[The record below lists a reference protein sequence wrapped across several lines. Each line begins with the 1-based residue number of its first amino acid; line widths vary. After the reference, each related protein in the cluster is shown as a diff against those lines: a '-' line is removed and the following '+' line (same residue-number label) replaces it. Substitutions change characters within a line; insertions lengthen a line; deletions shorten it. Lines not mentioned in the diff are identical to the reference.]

1 MKKACG
7 FFIIL
12 LSLPVLWWISTNIR
26 TEINS
31 AKAHEEQIADAIHLP
46 EVQSQL
52 PITLIDQNGQ
62 TFSEEYVEWRQPLTL
77 QEIPQIAQEIF
88 IASEDAHFYDHIG
101 FDLSAIVRAVVANSN
116 SNSASQG
123 GSTITQQLVRMRY
136 LSDEKTYER
145 KLTELFYSY
154 ELEKEFDK
162 DAILTMYL
170 NESYFSNQVYGIG
183 GAATYY
189 FQKPLQEL
197 SVAEIAFIAAIPN
210 NPSLYNPLKNFDKTK
225 ARQERLLDTLAA
237 SGAITTEDA
246 NTYKAET
253 ITLNV
258 KNKVQNYPMYSTYVL
273 QELRWLVAEK
283 EGYADRLAN
292 TQSEEEKKKI
302 KAQLDNRLNTLFQ
315 NGLTIYTAL
324 DPNKQAHDEKK
335 MTAILGPGKLQAAG
349 AVIDNK
355 SREVVSIYAGKD
367 YEKYDFHRAY
377 QGTRQPGS
385 AFKPLAVYAP
395 FFETT
400 AHTPDSKVSG
410 GSYCVG
416 SFCPQNYGGFT
427 YGDVSIRTAFR
438 YSYNTSALR
447 LLNTVGIETAFS
459 YLDRFNFRSIV
470 AEDHNYAAASLGGL
484 TYGVT
489 ALELADAYTS
499 FIDGSYVLAHSIR
512 KVTAADGTELFS
524 WDTERDQ
531 IWSPK
536 TVKYMRSLL
545 ADVVANGTGQ
555 GVYSRGNYIG
565 AKTGTTNNYRDYW
578 LAGLND
584 EYTAAVWL
592 GYDKPQSMESLEAYK
607 IHHKLFNVLM
617 E

>member
-1 MKKACG
+1 MKKAFG
-7 FFIIL
+7 FFIII
-12 LSLPVLWWISTNIR
+12 LSLPALWWISTNIK
-26 TEINS
+26 TEINI
-31 AKAHEEQIADAIHLP
+31 AQAHEEQMTNAIHLP
-46 EVQSQL
+46 EIEAQL
-52 PITLIDQNGQ
+52 PVTLIDRNGQ
-62 TFSEEYVEWRQPLTL
+62 TFSEEYVEWRQPLSL

-88 IASEDAHFYDHIG
+88 ITSEDADFYTHIG
-101 FDLSAIVRAVVANSN
+101 FDLSAIIRAVVANSN
-116 SNSASQG
+116 SNTTSQG

-136 LSDEKTYER
+136 LSEEKTYER
-145 KLTELFYSY
+145 KLTELFYAY

-162 DAILTMYL
+162 EAILTMYL

-197 SVAEIAFIAAIPN
+197 SIAEIAFIAAIPN
-210 NPSLYNPLKNFDKTK
+210 NPSLYNPLKNYDQTK

-237 SGAITTEDA
+237 NGAITEGEA
-246 NTYKAET
+246 KNYKADA

-258 KNKVQNYPMYSTYVL
+258 KDKIQSYPMYSTYVL
-273 QELRWLVAEK
+273 QELKWLIAEK
-283 EGYADRLAN
+283 EGYADRLSSTDN
-292 TQSEEEKKKI
+292 EEEKKKI
-302 KAQLDNRLNTLFQ
+302 KAQLDIRLNTLFQ
-315 NGLTIYTAL
+315 NGLIIHTAL
-324 DPNKQAHDEKK
+324 DPTKQQHDEEK
-335 MTAILGPGKLQAAG
+335 MSAILGTSPWQAAG
-349 AVIDNK
+349 AAIENQ
-355 SREVVSIYAGKD
+355 SREIVSLYAGKN
-367 YEKYDFHRAY
+367 YEKFDFHRAF

-400 AHTPDSKVSG
+400 SHTPDSIVNG
-410 GSYCVG
+410 GRYCVG
-416 SFCPQNYGGFT
+416 SFCPQNYGGYT

-438 YSYNTSALR
+438 HSYNTSALR
-447 LLNTVGIETAFS
+447 LFQTVGVETAFH
-459 YLDRFNFRSIV
+459 YLNRFHFRSIV
-470 AEDHNYAAASLGGL
+470 EKDYNYAASLGGL

-512 KVTAADGTELFS
+512 KVTALDGTELYS
-524 WDTERDQ
+524 WDTQRDQ

-536 TVKYMRSLL
+536 TVKYMRELL

-555 GVYSRGNYIG
+555 GVYSNSSYVG
-565 AKTGTTNNYRDYW
+565 AKTGTTNDYRDYW
-578 LAGLND
+578 LAGLNN

-592 GYDKPQSMESLEAYK
+592 GYDKPQSMQQLEEYK
-607 IHHKLFNVLM
+607 IHHQLFNVLL

>member
-1 MKKACG
+1 MKKAFG
-7 FFIIL
+7 FFIIV
-12 LSLPVLWWISTNIR
+12 LSLPALWWISTNIK
-26 TEINS
+26 TEINI
-31 AKAHEEQIADAIHLP
+31 AQAHEEQMTNAIHLP
-46 EVQSQL
+46 EVEAQL
-52 PITLIDQNGQ
+52 PVTLIDRNGQ
-62 TFSEEYVEWRQPLTL
+62 TFSEEYVEWRQPLSL

-88 IASEDAHFYDHIG
+88 ITSEDADFYTHIG
-101 FDLSAIVRAVVANSN
+101 FDLSAIIRAVVANSN
-116 SNSASQG
+116 SNTTSQG

-136 LSDEKTYER
+136 LSEEKTYER
-145 KLTELFYSY
+145 KLTELFYAY

-162 DAILTMYL
+162 EAILTMYL

-197 SVAEIAFIAAIPN
+197 SIAEIAFIAAIPN
-210 NPSLYNPLKNFDKTK
+210 NPSLYNPLKNYDQTK

-237 SGAITTEDA
+237 NGAITEGEA
-246 NTYKAET
+246 KNYKADA

-258 KNKVQNYPMYSTYVL
+258 KDKIQSYPMYSTYVL
-273 QELRWLVAEK
+273 QELKWLIAEK
-283 EGYADRLAN
+283 EGYADRLSSTDN
-292 TQSEEEKKKI
+292 EEEKKKI
-302 KAQLDNRLNTLFQ
+302 KAQLDIRLNTLFQ
-315 NGLTIYTAL
+315 NGLIIHTAL
-324 DPNKQAHDEKK
+324 DPTKQQHDEEK
-335 MTAILGPGKLQAAG
+335 MSAILGTSPWQAAG
-349 AVIDNK
+349 AAIENQ
-355 SREVVSIYAGKD
+355 SREIVSLYAGKN
-367 YEKYDFHRAY
+367 YEKFDFHRAF

-400 AHTPDSKVSG
+400 SHTPDSIVNG
-410 GSYCVG
+410 GRYCVG
-416 SFCPQNYGGFT
+416 SFCPQNYGGYT

-438 YSYNTSALR
+438 HSYNTSALR
-447 LLNTVGIETAFS
+447 LFQTVGVETAFH
-459 YLDRFNFRSIV
+459 YLNRFHFRSIV
-470 AEDHNYAAASLGGL
+470 EKDYNYAASLGGL

-512 KVTAADGTELFS
+512 KVTALDGTELYS
-524 WDTERDQ
+524 WDTQRDQ

-536 TVKYMRSLL
+536 TVKYMRELL

-555 GVYSRGNYIG
+555 GVYSNSSYVG
-565 AKTGTTNNYRDYW
+565 AKTGTTNDYRDYW
-578 LAGLND
+578 LAGLDN

-592 GYDKPQSMESLEAYK
+592 GYDKPQSMQQLEEYK
-607 IHHKLFNVLM
+607 IHHQLFNVLL

>member
-1 MKKACG
+1 MKKAFG
-7 FFIIL
+7 FFIIV
-12 LSLPVLWWISTNIR
+12 LSLPALWWISTNIK
-26 TEINS
+26 TEINI
-31 AKAHEEQIADAIHLP
+31 AQAHEEQMTNAIHLP
-46 EVQSQL
+46 EVEAQL
-52 PITLIDQNGQ
+52 PVTLIDRNGQ
-62 TFSEEYVEWRQPLTL
+62 TFSEEYVEWRQPLSL

-88 IASEDAHFYDHIG
+88 ITSEDADFYTHIG
-101 FDLSAIVRAVVANSN
+101 FDLSAIIRAVVANSN
-116 SNSASQG
+116 SNTTSQG

-136 LSDEKTYER
+136 LSEEKTYER
-145 KLTELFYSY
+145 KLTELFYAY

-162 DAILTMYL
+162 EAILTMYL

-197 SVAEIAFIAAIPN
+197 SIAEIAFIAAIPN
-210 NPSLYNPLKNFDKTK
+210 NPSLYNPLKNYDQTK

-237 SGAITTEDA
+237 NGAITEGEA
-246 NTYKAET
+246 KNYKADA

-258 KNKVQNYPMYSTYVL
+258 KDKIQSYPMYSTYVL
-273 QELRWLVAEK
+273 QELKWLIAEK
-283 EGYADRLAN
+283 EGYADRLSSTDN
-292 TQSEEEKKKI
+292 EEEKKKI
-302 KAQLDNRLNTLFQ
+302 KAQLDIRLNTLFQ
-315 NGLTIYTAL
+315 NGLIIHTAL
-324 DPNKQAHDEKK
+324 DPTKQQHDEEK
-335 MTAILGPGKLQAAG
+335 MSAILGTSPWQAAG
-349 AVIDNK
+349 AAIENQ
-355 SREVVSIYAGKD
+355 SREIVSLYAGKN
-367 YEKYDFHRAY
+367 YEKFDFHRAF

-400 AHTPDSKVSG
+400 SHTPDSIVNG
-410 GSYCVG
+410 GRYCVG
-416 SFCPQNYGGFT
+416 SFCPQNYGGYT

-438 YSYNTSALR
+438 HSYNTSALR
-447 LLNTVGIETAFS
+447 LFQTVGVETAFH
-459 YLDRFNFRSIV
+459 YLNRFHFRSIV
-470 AEDHNYAAASLGGL
+470 EKDNNYAASLGGL

-512 KVTAADGTELFS
+512 KVTALDGTELYS
-524 WDTERDQ
+524 WDTQRDQ

-536 TVKYMRSLL
+536 TVKYMRELL

-555 GVYSRGNYIG
+555 GVYSNSSYVG
-565 AKTGTTNNYRDYW
+565 AKTGTTNDYRDYW
-578 LAGLND
+578 LAGLNN

-592 GYDKPQSMESLEAYK
+592 GYDKPQSMQQLEEYK
-607 IHHKLFNVLM
+607 IHHQLFNVLL

>member
-1 MKKACG
+1 MKKAFG
-7 FFIIL
+7 FFIII
-12 LSLPVLWWISTNIR
+12 LSFPALWWISTNIK
-26 TEINS
+26 TEINI
-31 AKAHEEQIADAIHLP
+31 AQAHEEQMTNAIHLP
-46 EVQSQL
+46 EVEAQL
-52 PITLIDQNGQ
+52 PVTLIDRNGQ
-62 TFSEEYVEWRQPLTL
+62 TFSEEYVEWRQPLSL

-88 IASEDAHFYDHIG
+88 ITSEDADFYTHIG
-101 FDLSAIVRAVVANSN
+101 FDLSAIIRAVVANSN
-116 SNSASQG
+116 SNTTSQG

-136 LSDEKTYER
+136 LSEEKTYER
-145 KLTELFYSY
+145 KLTELFYAY

-162 DAILTMYL
+162 EAILTMYL

-197 SVAEIAFIAAIPN
+197 SIAEIAFIAAIPN
-210 NPSLYNPLKNFDKTK
+210 NPSLYNPLKNYDQTK

-237 SGAITTEDA
+237 NGAITEGEA
-246 NTYKAET
+246 KNYKADA

-258 KNKVQNYPMYSTYVL
+258 KDKIQSYPMYSTYVL
-273 QELRWLVAEK
+273 QELKWLIAEK
-283 EGYADRLAN
+283 EGYADRLSSTDN
-292 TQSEEEKKKI
+292 EEEKKKI
-302 KAQLDNRLNTLFQ
+302 KAQLDIRLNTLFQ
-315 NGLTIYTAL
+315 NGLIIHTAL
-324 DPNKQAHDEKK
+324 DPTKQQHDEEK
-335 MTAILGPGKLQAAG
+335 MSAILGTSPWQAAG
-349 AVIDNK
+349 AAIENQ
-355 SREVVSIYAGKD
+355 SREIVSLYAGKN
-367 YEKYDFHRAY
+367 YEKFDFHRAF

-400 AHTPDSKVSG
+400 SHTPDSIVNG
-410 GSYCVG
+410 GRYCVG
-416 SFCPQNYGGFT
+416 SFCPQNYGGYT

-438 YSYNTSALR
+438 HSYNTSALR
-447 LLNTVGIETAFS
+447 LFQTVGVETAFH
-459 YLDRFNFRSIV
+459 YLNRFHFRSIV
-470 AEDHNYAAASLGGL
+470 EKDYNYAASLGGL

-512 KVTAADGTELFS
+512 KVTALDGTELYS
-524 WDTERDQ
+524 WDTQRDQ

-536 TVKYMRSLL
+536 TVKYMRELL

-555 GVYSRGNYIG
+555 GVYSNSSYVG
-565 AKTGTTNNYRDYW
+565 AKTGTTNDYRDYW
-578 LAGLND
+578 LAGLNN

-592 GYDKPQSMESLEAYK
+592 GYDKPQSMQQLEEYK
-607 IHHKLFNVLM
+607 IHHQLFNVLL

>member
-1 MKKACG
+1 MKKAFG
-7 FFIIL
+7 FFIIV
-12 LSLPVLWWISTNIR
+12 LSLPALWWISTNIK
-26 TEINS
+26 TEINI
-31 AKAHEEQIADAIHLP
+31 AQAHEEQMTNAIHLP
-46 EVQSQL
+46 EVEAQL
-52 PITLIDQNGQ
+52 PVTLIDRNGQ
-62 TFSEEYVEWRQPLTL
+62 TFSEEYVEWRQPLSL

-88 IASEDAHFYDHIG
+88 ITSEDADFYTHIG
-101 FDLSAIVRAVVANSN
+101 FDLSAIIRAVVANSN
-116 SNSASQG
+116 SNSTSQG

-136 LSDEKTYER
+136 LSEEKTYER
-145 KLTELFYSY
+145 KLTELFYAY

-162 DAILTMYL
+162 EAILTMYL

-197 SVAEIAFIAAIPN
+197 SIAEIAFIAAIPN
-210 NPSLYNPLKNFDKTK
+210 NPSLYNPLKNYDQTK

-237 SGAITTEDA
+237 NGAITEGEA
-246 NTYKAET
+246 KNYKADA

-258 KNKVQNYPMYSTYVL
+258 KDKIQSYPMYSTYVL
-273 QELRWLVAEK
+273 QELKWLIAEK
-283 EGYADRLAN
+283 EGYADRLSSTDN
-292 TQSEEEKKKI
+292 EEEKKKI
-302 KAQLDNRLNTLFQ
+302 KAQLDIRLNTLFQ
-315 NGLTIYTAL
+315 NGLIIHTAL
-324 DPNKQAHDEKK
+324 DPTKQQHDEEK
-335 MTAILGPGKLQAAG
+335 MSAILGTSPWQAAG
-349 AVIDNK
+349 TAIENQ
-355 SREVVSIYAGKD
+355 SREIVSLYAGKN
-367 YEKYDFHRAY
+367 YEKFDFHRAF

-400 AHTPDSKVSG
+400 SHTPDSIVNG
-410 GSYCVG
+410 GRYCVG
-416 SFCPQNYGGFT
+416 SFCPQNYGGYT

-438 YSYNTSALR
+438 HSYNTSALR
-447 LLNTVGIETAFS
+447 LFQTVGVETAFH
-459 YLDRFNFRSIV
+459 YLNRFHFRSIV
-470 AEDHNYAAASLGGL
+470 EKDYNYAASLGGL

-512 KVTAADGTELFS
+512 KVTALDGTELYS
-524 WDTERDQ
+524 WDTQRDQ

-536 TVKYMRSLL
+536 TVKYMRELL

-555 GVYSRGNYIG
+555 GVYSNSSYVG
-565 AKTGTTNNYRDYW
+565 AKTGTTNDYRDYW
-578 LAGLND
+578 LAGLNN

-592 GYDKPQSMESLEAYK
+592 GYDKPQSMQQLEEYK
-607 IHHKLFNVLM
+607 IHHQLFNVLL

>member
-1 MKKACG
+1 MKKAFG
-7 FFIIL
+7 FFIIV
-12 LSLPVLWWISTNIR
+12 LSLPALWWISTNIK
-26 TEINS
+26 TEINI
-31 AKAHEEQIADAIHLP
+31 AQAHEEQMTNAIHLP
-46 EVQSQL
+46 EVEAQL
-52 PITLIDQNGQ
+52 PVTLIDRNGQ
-62 TFSEEYVEWRQPLTL
+62 TFSEEYVEWRQPLSL

-88 IASEDAHFYDHIG
+88 ITSEDADFYEHIG
-101 FDLSAIVRAVVANSN
+101 FDLSAIIRAVVANSN
-116 SNSASQG
+116 SNTTSQG

-136 LSDEKTYER
+136 LSEEKTYER
-145 KLTELFYSY
+145 KLTELFYAY

-189 FQKPLQEL
+189 FQKSLQEL
-197 SVAEIAFIAAIPN
+197 SIAEIAFIAAIPN
-210 NPSLYNPLKNFDKTK
+210 NPSLYNPLKNFDQTK

-237 SGAITTEDA
+237 NGAITEEEA
-246 NTYKAET
+246 KKNKAAP

-258 KNKVQNYPMYSTYVL
+258 KDKIQSYPMYSTYVL
-273 QELRWLVAEK
+273 QELKWLVAEK
-283 EGYADRLAN
+283 EGYADRLSITVN
-292 TQSEEEKKKI
+292 EEEKKNI
-302 KAQLDNRLNTLFQ
+302 KVQLDNRLHTLFQ
-315 NGLTIYTAL
+315 NGLIIQTTL
-324 DPNKQAHDEKK
+324 DPTKQQHDEEK
-335 MTAILGPGKLQAAG
+335 MSAILEASPLQAAG
-349 AVIDNK
+349 AVIENQ
-355 SREVVSIYAGKD
+355 SREIVSLYAGKN
-367 YEKYDFHRAY
+367 YEKFDFHRAF

-400 AHTPDSKVSG
+400 SHTPDSIVNG
-410 GSYCVG
+410 GRYCVG
-416 SFCPQNYGGFT
+416 SFCPQNYGGYT

-438 YSYNTSALR
+438 HSYNTSALR
-447 LLNTVGIETAFS
+447 LFQTVGVETAFD
-459 YLDRFNFRSIV
+459 YLNRFHFRSIV
-470 AEDHNYAAASLGGL
+470 EKDHNYAASLGGL

-512 KVTAADGTELFS
+512 KVTALDGTELYS
-524 WDTERDQ
+524 WDTQRDQ

-536 TVKYMRSLL
+536 TVKYMRELL

-555 GVYSRGNYIG
+555 GVYSNSSYIG
-565 AKTGTTNNYRDYW
+565 AKTGTTNDYRDYW

-584 EYTAAVWL
+584 DYTAAVWL
-592 GYDKPQSMESLEAYK
+592 GYDKPQSMQQLEEYK
-607 IHHKLFNVLM
+607 IHHQLFNILL

>member
-1 MKKACG
+1 MKKAFG
-7 FFIIL
+7 FFIIV
-12 LSLPVLWWISTNIR
+12 LSLPALWRISTNIK
-26 TEINS
+26 TEINI
-31 AKAHEEQIADAIHLP
+31 AQAHEEQMTNAIHLP
-46 EVQSQL
+46 EVEAQL
-52 PITLIDQNGQ
+52 PVTLIDRNGQ
-62 TFSEEYVEWRQPLTL
+62 TFSEEYVEWRQPLSL

-88 IASEDAHFYDHIG
+88 ITSEDADFYTHIG
-101 FDLSAIVRAVVANSN
+101 FDLSAIIRAVVANSN
-116 SNSASQG
+116 SNTTSQG

-136 LSDEKTYER
+136 LSEEKTYER
-145 KLTELFYSY
+145 KLTELFYAY

-162 DAILTMYL
+162 EAILTMYL

-197 SVAEIAFIAAIPN
+197 SIAEIAFIAAIPN
-210 NPSLYNPLKNFDKTK
+210 NPSLYNPLKNYDQTK

-237 SGAITTEDA
+237 NGAITEGEA
-246 NTYKAET
+246 KNYKADA

-258 KNKVQNYPMYSTYVL
+258 KDKIQSYPMYSTYVL
-273 QELRWLVAEK
+273 QELKWLIAEK
-283 EGYADRLAN
+283 EGYADRLSSTDN
-292 TQSEEEKKKI
+292 EEEKKKI
-302 KAQLDNRLNTLFQ
+302 KAQLDIRLNTLFQ
-315 NGLTIYTAL
+315 NGLIIHTAL
-324 DPNKQAHDEKK
+324 DPTKQQHDEEK
-335 MTAILGPGKLQAAG
+335 MSAILGTSPWQAAG
-349 AVIDNK
+349 AAIENQ
-355 SREVVSIYAGKD
+355 SREIVSLYAGKN
-367 YEKYDFHRAY
+367 YEKFDFHRAF

-400 AHTPDSKVSG
+400 SHTPDSIVNG
-410 GSYCVG
+410 GRYCVG
-416 SFCPQNYGGFT
+416 SFCPQNYGGYT

-438 YSYNTSALR
+438 HSYNTSALR
-447 LLNTVGIETAFS
+447 LFQTVGVETAFH
-459 YLDRFNFRSIV
+459 YLNRFHFRSIV
-470 AEDHNYAAASLGGL
+470 EKDYNYAASLGGL

-512 KVTAADGTELFS
+512 KVTALDGTELYS
-524 WDTERDQ
+524 WDTQRDQ

-536 TVKYMRSLL
+536 TVKYMRELL

-555 GVYSRGNYIG
+555 GVYSNSSYVG
-565 AKTGTTNNYRDYW
+565 AKTGTTNDYRDYW
-578 LAGLND
+578 LAGLNN

-592 GYDKPQSMESLEAYK
+592 GYDKPQSMQQLEEYK
-607 IHHKLFNVLM
+607 IHHQLFNVLL

>member
-1 MKKACG
+1 MKKAFG
-7 FFIIL
+7 FFIIV
-12 LSLPVLWWISTNIR
+12 LSLPALWWISTNIK
-26 TEINS
+26 TEINI
-31 AKAHEEQIADAIHLP
+31 AQAHEEQMTNAIHLP
-46 EVQSQL
+46 EVEAQL
-52 PITLIDQNGQ
+52 PVTLIDRNGQ
-62 TFSEEYVEWRQPLTL
+62 TFSEEYVEWRQPLSL

-88 IASEDAHFYDHIG
+88 ITSEDADFYTHIG
-101 FDLSAIVRAVVANSN
+101 FDLSAIIRAVVANSN
-116 SNSASQG
+116 SNTTSQG

-136 LSDEKTYER
+136 LSEEKTYER
-145 KLTELFYSY
+145 KLTELFYAY

-162 DAILTMYL
+162 EAILTMYL

-197 SVAEIAFIAAIPN
+197 SIAEIAFIAAIPN
-210 NPSLYNPLKNFDKTK
+210 NPSLYNPLKNYDQTK

-237 SGAITTEDA
+237 NGAITEGEA
-246 NTYKAET
+246 KNCKADV

-258 KNKVQNYPMYSTYVL
+258 KDKIQSYPMYSTYVL
-273 QELRWLVAEK
+273 QELKWLIAEK
-283 EGYADRLAN
+283 EGYADRLSSTDN
-292 TQSEEEKKKI
+292 EEEKKKI
-302 KAQLDNRLNTLFQ
+302 KAQLDIRLNILFQ
-315 NGLTIYTAL
+315 NGLIIHTAL
-324 DPNKQAHDEKK
+324 DPTKQQHDEEK
-335 MTAILGPGKLQAAG
+335 MSAILGTSPWQAAG
-349 AVIDNK
+349 ATIENQ
-355 SREVVSIYAGKD
+355 SREIVSLYAGKN
-367 YEKYDFHRAY
+367 YEKFDFHRAF

-400 AHTPDSKVSG
+400 SHTPDSIVNG
-410 GSYCVG
+410 GRYCVG
-416 SFCPQNYGGFT
+416 SFCPQNYGGYT

-438 YSYNTSALR
+438 HSYNTSALR
-447 LLNTVGIETAFS
+447 LFQTVGVETAFH
-459 YLDRFNFRSIV
+459 YLNRFHFRSIV
-470 AEDHNYAAASLGGL
+470 EKDYNYAASLGGL

-512 KVTAADGTELFS
+512 KVTALDGTELYS
-524 WDTERDQ
+524 WDTQRDQ

-536 TVKYMRSLL
+536 TVKYMRELL

-555 GVYSRGNYIG
+555 GVYSNSSYVG
-565 AKTGTTNNYRDYW
+565 AKTGTTNDYRDYW
-578 LAGLND
+578 LAGLNN

-592 GYDKPQSMESLEAYK
+592 GYDKPQSMQQLEEYK
-607 IHHKLFNVLM
+607 IHHQLFNVLL

>member
-1 MKKACG
+1 MKKAFG
-7 FFIIL
+7 FFIIV
-12 LSLPVLWWISTNIR
+12 LSLPALWWISTNIK
-26 TEINS
+26 TEINI
-31 AKAHEEQIADAIHLP
+31 AQAHEEQMTNAIHLP
-46 EVQSQL
+46 EVEAQL
-52 PITLIDQNGQ
+52 PVTLIDRNGQ
-62 TFSEEYVEWRQPLTL
+62 TFSEEYVEWRQPLSL

-88 IASEDAHFYDHIG
+88 ITSEDADFYTHIG
-101 FDLSAIVRAVVANSN
+101 FDLSAIIRAVVANSN
-116 SNSASQG
+116 SNTTSQG

-136 LSDEKTYER
+136 LSEEKTYER
-145 KLTELFYSY
+145 KLTELFYAY

-162 DAILTMYL
+162 EAILTMYL

-197 SVAEIAFIAAIPN
+197 SIAEIAFIAAIPN
-210 NPSLYNPLKNFDKTK
+210 NPSLYNPLKNYDQTK

-237 SGAITTEDA
+237 NGAITEGEA
-246 NTYKAET
+246 KNYKADA

-258 KNKVQNYPMYSTYVL
+258 KDKIQSYPMYSTYVL
-273 QELRWLVAEK
+273 QELKWLIGEK
-283 EGYADRLAN
+283 EGYADRLSSTDN
-292 TQSEEEKKKI
+292 EEEKKKI
-302 KAQLDNRLNTLFQ
+302 KAQLDIRLNTLFQ
-315 NGLTIYTAL
+315 NGLIIHTAL
-324 DPNKQAHDEKK
+324 DPTKQQHDEEK
-335 MTAILGPGKLQAAG
+335 MSAILGTSPWQAAG
-349 AVIDNK
+349 AAIENQ
-355 SREVVSIYAGKD
+355 SREIVSLYAGKN
-367 YEKYDFHRAY
+367 YEKFDFHRAF

-400 AHTPDSKVSG
+400 SHTPDSIVNG
-410 GSYCVG
+410 GRYCVG
-416 SFCPQNYGGFT
+416 SFCPQNYGGYT

-438 YSYNTSALR
+438 HSYNTSALR
-447 LLNTVGIETAFS
+447 LFQTVGVETAFH
-459 YLDRFNFRSIV
+459 YLNRFHFRSIV
-470 AEDHNYAAASLGGL
+470 EKDYNYAASLGGL

-512 KVTAADGTELFS
+512 KVTALDGTELYS
-524 WDTERDQ
+524 WDTQRDQ

-536 TVKYMRSLL
+536 TVKYMRELL

-555 GVYSRGNYIG
+555 GVYSNSSYVG
-565 AKTGTTNNYRDYW
+565 AKTGTTNDYRDYW
-578 LAGLND
+578 LAGLNN

-592 GYDKPQSMESLEAYK
+592 GYDKPQSMQQLEEYK
-607 IHHKLFNVLM
+607 IHHQLFNVLL

>member
-1 MKKACG
+1 MKKAFG

-12 LSLPVLWWISTNIR
+12 LSLPVLWWITTNIR
-26 TEINS
+26 TEIS
-31 AKAHEEQIADAIHLP
+31 AAQAHEEQIASAINLP
-46 EVQSQL
+46 EVQPQL
-52 PITLIDQNGQ
+52 PVTLIDRNGN

-77 QEIPQIAQEIF
+77 QEIPKIAQEIF
-88 IASEDAHFYDHIG
+88 ISSEDAHFYEHIG
-101 FDLSAIVRAVVANSN
+101 FDLSAIVRAVVANSSKN
-116 SNSASQG
+116 STSQG
-123 GSTITQQLVRMRY
+123 ASTITQQLVRMRY

-145 KLTELFYSY
+145 KLTEIFYSY

-162 DAILTMYL
+162 DEILTMYL
-170 NESYFSNQVYGIG
+170 NEAYFSNQVYGIG

-189 FQKPLQEL
+189 FQKPLKEL
-197 SVAEIAFIAAIPN
+197 SIAEIAFIAAIPN
-210 NPSLYNPLKNFDKTK
+210 NPSLYNPLKNFEKTK

-237 SGAITTEDA
+237 SGAITKEEA
-246 NTYKAET
+246 ITYKAQT

-258 KNKVQNYPMYSTYVL
+258 KNKAQSYPMYSTYVL

-283 EGYADRLAN
+283 EGYSDRLAN

-324 DPNKQAHDEKK
+324 NPDKQAHDEEK
-335 MTAILGPGKLQAAG
+335 MTAILGSGKLQAAG
-349 AVIDNK
+349 AAIDNK
-355 SREVVSIYAGKD
+355 SREVVSLFAGKN
-367 YEKYDFHRAY
+367 YEKFGYHRAF

-400 AHTPDSKVSG
+400 AHTPDSIVNG

-416 SFCPQNYGGFT
+416 SFCPQNYGGFK
-427 YGDVSIRTAFR
+427 YGDVPIRVAFQ

-447 LLNTVGIETAFS
+447 LFNTVGIETAFS
-459 YLDRFNFRSIV
+459 YLDRFHFRSIV
-470 AEDHNYAAASLGGL
+470 AKDHTYAASLGGL

-512 KVTAADGTELFS
+512 KVTTADGTELYS
-524 WDTERDQ
+524 WDSARDQ

-536 TVKYMRSLL
+536 TVKYMRSML
-545 ADVVANGTGQ
+545 ADVVTKGTGQ
-555 GVYSRGNYIG
+555 GVYSRSNYVG
-565 AKTGTTNNYRDYW
+565 AKTGTTNDYRDYW

-592 GYDKPQSMESLEAYK
+592 GYDKPQSMERLESYK
-607 IHHKLFNVLM
+607 IHHKLFNVLL

>member
-12 LSLPVLWWISTNIR
+12 LSLPALWWISTNIR

-31 AKAHEEQIADAIHLP
+31 AKAHEEQIVDAIHLP

-52 PITLIDQNGQ
+52 PVILIDQNGE
-62 TFSEEYVEWRQPLTL
+62 TFSEEYVEWRQPLAL

-88 IASEDAHFYDHIG
+88 IASEDANFYEHIG
-101 FDLSAIVRAVVANSN
+101 FDLSAIIRAMVANSN
-116 SNSASQG
+116 TNSTSQG

-246 NTYKAET
+246 ITYKAET

-315 NGLTIYTAL
+315 NGLTIHTAL
-324 DPNKQAHDEKK
+324 DPNKQAHDEKE
-335 MTAILGPGKLQAAG
+335 MTAILGSGKLQAAG

-355 SREVVSIYAGKD
+355 SREVVSLYAGKN
-367 YEKYDFHRAY
+367 YEKFDFHRAY

-395 FFETT
+395 LFETT
-400 AHTPDSKVSG
+400 TYTPDSTVSG

-447 LLNTVGIETAFS
+447 LFNTVGIETAFS

-470 AEDHNYAAASLGGL
+470 EKDHNYAASLGGL

-512 KVTAADGTELFS
+512 KVTAADGTELYS
-524 WDTERDQ
+524 WDTARDQ

-536 TVKYMRSLL
+536 TVKYMRALL

-555 GVYSRGNYIG
+555 AVYSRSNYVG

-592 GYDKPQSMESLEAYK
+592 GYDKPQSMENLEAYK
-607 IHHKLFNVLM
+607 IHHQLFNVLI

>member
-1 MKKACG
+1 MKKAFG
-7 FFIIL
+7 FFIIV
-12 LSLPVLWWISTNIR
+12 LSLPALWWISTNIK
-26 TEINS
+26 TEFNI
-31 AKAHEEQIADAIHLP
+31 AQAHEEQMTNAIHLP
-46 EVQSQL
+46 EVEAQL
-52 PITLIDQNGQ
+52 PVTLIDRNGQ
-62 TFSEEYVEWRQPLTL
+62 TFSEEYVEWRQPLSL

-88 IASEDAHFYDHIG
+88 ITSEDADFYTHIG
-101 FDLSAIVRAVVANSN
+101 FDLSAIIRAVVANSN
-116 SNSASQG
+116 SNTTSQG

-136 LSDEKTYER
+136 LSEEKTYER
-145 KLTELFYSY
+145 KLTELFYAY

-162 DAILTMYL
+162 EAILTMYL

-197 SVAEIAFIAAIPN
+197 SIAEIAFIAAIPN
-210 NPSLYNPLKNFDKTK
+210 NPSLYNPLKNYDQTK

-237 SGAITTEDA
+237 NEAITEEEA
-246 NTYKAET
+246 KNYKADP

-258 KNKVQNYPMYSTYVL
+258 KDKIQSYPMYSTYVL
-273 QELRWLVAEK
+273 QELKWLIAEK
-283 EGYADRLAN
+283 EGYADRLSLTEN
-292 TQSEEEKKKI
+292 EEEKKKI

-315 NGLTIYTAL
+315 NGLIIHTAL
-324 DPNKQAHDEKK
+324 DPTKQQHDEEK
-335 MTAILGPGKLQAAG
+335 MSAILGTSPFQAAG
-349 AVIDNK
+349 AAIENQ
-355 SREVVSIYAGKD
+355 SREIVSLYAGKN
-367 YEKYDFHRAY
+367 YEKFDFHRAF

-400 AHTPDSKVSG
+400 SHTPDSIVNG
-410 GSYCVG
+410 GRYCVG
-416 SFCPQNYGGFT
+416 SFCPQNYGGYT

-438 YSYNTSALR
+438 HSYNTSALR
-447 LLNTVGIETAFS
+447 LFQTVGVETAFH
-459 YLDRFNFRSIV
+459 YLNRFHFRSIV
-470 AEDHNYAAASLGGL
+470 EKDYNYAASLGGL

-512 KVTAADGTELFS
+512 KVTALDGTELYS
-524 WDTERDQ
+524 WDTQRDQ

-536 TVKYMRSLL
+536 TVKYMRELL

-555 GVYSRGNYIG
+555 GVYSNSSYVG
-565 AKTGTTNNYRDYW
+565 AKTGTTNDYRDYW
-578 LAGLND
+578 LAGLNN

-592 GYDKPQSMESLEAYK
+592 GYDKPQSMQQLEEYK
-607 IHHKLFNVLM
+607 IHHQLFNVLL

>member
-1 MKKACG
+1 MKKAFG
-7 FFIIL
+7 FFIIV
-12 LSLPVLWWISTNIR
+12 LSLPALWWISTNIK
-26 TEINS
+26 TEINI
-31 AKAHEEQIADAIHLP
+31 AQAHEEQMTNAIHLP
-46 EVQSQL
+46 EVEAQL
-52 PITLIDQNGQ
+52 PVTLIDRNGQ
-62 TFSEEYVEWRQPLTL
+62 TFSEEYVEWRQPLSL

-88 IASEDAHFYDHIG
+88 ITSEDADFYEHIG
-101 FDLSAIVRAVVANSN
+101 FDLSAIIRAVVANSN
-116 SNSASQG
+116 SNTTSQG

-136 LSDEKTYER
+136 LSEEKTYER
-145 KLTELFYSY
+145 KLTELFYAY

-197 SVAEIAFIAAIPN
+197 SIAEIAFIAAIPN
-210 NPSLYNPLKNFDKTK
+210 NPSLYNPLKNFDQTK

-237 SGAITTEDA
+237 NGAITEEEA
-246 NTYKAET
+246 KKNKAAL

-258 KNKVQNYPMYSTYVL
+258 KDKIQSYPMYSTYVL
-273 QELRWLVAEK
+273 QELKWLVAEK
-283 EGYADRLAN
+283 EGYADRLSITVN
-292 TQSEEEKKKI
+292 EEEKKNI
-302 KAQLDNRLNTLFQ
+302 KVQLDNRLHTLFQ
-315 NGLTIYTAL
+315 NGLIIQTTL
-324 DPNKQAHDEKK
+324 DPTKQQHDEEK
-335 MTAILGPGKLQAAG
+335 MSAILEASPLQAAG
-349 AVIDNK
+349 AVIENQ
-355 SREVVSIYAGKD
+355 SREIVSLYAGKN
-367 YEKYDFHRAY
+367 YEKFDFHRAF

-400 AHTPDSKVSG
+400 SHTPDSIVNG
-410 GSYCVG
+410 GRYCVG
-416 SFCPQNYGGFT
+416 SFCPQNYGGYT

-438 YSYNTSALR
+438 HSYNTSALR
-447 LLNTVGIETAFS
+447 LFQTVGVETAFD
-459 YLDRFNFRSIV
+459 YLNRFHFRSIV
-470 AEDHNYAAASLGGL
+470 EKDHNYAASLGGL

-512 KVTAADGTELFS
+512 KVTALDGTELYS
-524 WDTERDQ
+524 WDTQRDQ

-536 TVKYMRSLL
+536 TVKYMRELL

-555 GVYSRGNYIG
+555 GVYSNSSYIG
-565 AKTGTTNNYRDYW
+565 AKTGTTNDYRDYW

-584 EYTAAVWL
+584 DYTAAVWL
-592 GYDKPQSMESLEAYK
+592 GYDKPQSMQQLEEYK
-607 IHHKLFNVLM
+607 IHHQLFNVLL

>member
-1 MKKACG
+1 MKKAFG
-7 FFIIL
+7 FFIIV
-12 LSLPVLWWISTNIR
+12 LSLPALWWISTNIK
-26 TEINS
+26 TEINI
-31 AKAHEEQIADAIHLP
+31 AQAHEEQMTNAIHLP
-46 EVQSQL
+46 EVEAQL
-52 PITLIDQNGQ
+52 PVTLIDRNGQ
-62 TFSEEYVEWRQPLTL
+62 TFSEEYVEWRQPLSL

-88 IASEDAHFYDHIG
+88 ITSEDADFYTHIG
-101 FDLSAIVRAVVANSN
+101 FDLSAIIRAVVANSN
-116 SNSASQG
+116 SNTTSQG

-136 LSDEKTYER
+136 LSEEKTYER
-145 KLTELFYSY
+145 KLTELFYAY

-162 DAILTMYL
+162 EAILTMYL

-197 SVAEIAFIAAIPN
+197 SIAEIAFIAAIPN
-210 NPSLYNPLKNFDKTK
+210 NPSLYNPLKNYDQTK

-237 SGAITTEDA
+237 NGAITEGEA
-246 NTYKAET
+246 KNYKADA

-258 KNKVQNYPMYSTYVL
+258 KDKIQSYPMYSTYVL
-273 QELRWLVAEK
+273 QELKWLIAEK
-283 EGYADRLAN
+283 EGYADRLSSTDN
-292 TQSEEEKKKI
+292 EEEKKKI
-302 KAQLDNRLNTLFQ
+302 KAQLDIRLNTLFQ
-315 NGLTIYTAL
+315 NGLVIHTAL
-324 DPNKQAHDEKK
+324 DPTKQQHDEEK
-335 MTAILGPGKLQAAG
+335 MSAILGTNPWQAAG
-349 AVIDNK
+349 AAIENQ
-355 SREVVSIYAGKD
+355 SREIVSLYAGKN
-367 YEKYDFHRAY
+367 YEKFDFHRAF

-400 AHTPDSKVSG
+400 SHTPDSIVNG
-410 GSYCVG
+410 GRYCVG
-416 SFCPQNYGGFT
+416 SFCPQNYGGYT

-438 YSYNTSALR
+438 HSYNTSALR
-447 LLNTVGIETAFS
+447 LFQTVGVETAFH
-459 YLDRFNFRSIV
+459 YLNRFHFRSIV
-470 AEDHNYAAASLGGL
+470 EKDYNYAASLGGL

-512 KVTAADGTELFS
+512 KVTALDGTELYS
-524 WDTERDQ
+524 WDTQRDQ

-536 TVKYMRSLL
+536 TVKYMRELL

-555 GVYSRGNYIG
+555 GVYSNSSYVG
-565 AKTGTTNNYRDYW
+565 AKTGTTNDYRDYW
-578 LAGLND
+578 LAGLNN

-592 GYDKPQSMESLEAYK
+592 GYDKPQSMQQLEEYK
-607 IHHKLFNVLM
+607 IHHQLFNVLL

>member
-1 MKKACG
+1 MKKAFG
-7 FFIIL
+7 FFIIA
-12 LSLPVLWWISTNIR
+12 LSLPALWWISTNIK
-26 TEINS
+26 TEINI
-31 AKAHEEQIADAIHLP
+31 AQAHEEQMTNAIHLP
-46 EVQSQL
+46 EVEAQL
-52 PITLIDQNGQ
+52 PVTLIDRNGQ
-62 TFSEEYVEWRQPLTL
+62 TFSEEYVEWRQPLSL

-88 IASEDAHFYDHIG
+88 ITSEDADFYTHIG
-101 FDLSAIVRAVVANSN
+101 FDLSAIIRAVLANSN
-116 SNSASQG
+116 SNTTSQG

-136 LSDEKTYER
+136 LSEEKTYER
-145 KLTELFYSY
+145 KLTELFYAY

-162 DAILTMYL
+162 EAILTMYL

-197 SVAEIAFIAAIPN
+197 SIAEIAFIAAIPN
-210 NPSLYNPLKNFDKTK
+210 NPSLYNPLKNYDQTK

-237 SGAITTEDA
+237 NGAITEGEA
-246 NTYKAET
+246 KNYKADA

-258 KNKVQNYPMYSTYVL
+258 KDKIQSYPMYSTYVL
-273 QELRWLVAEK
+273 QELKWLIAEK
-283 EGYADRLAN
+283 EGYADRLSSTDN
-292 TQSEEEKKKI
+292 EEEKKKI
-302 KAQLDNRLNTLFQ
+302 KAQLDIRLNTLFQ
-315 NGLTIYTAL
+315 NGLIIHTAL
-324 DPNKQAHDEKK
+324 DPTKQQHDEEK
-335 MTAILGPGKLQAAG
+335 MSAILGNSPWQAAG
-349 AVIDNK
+349 AAIENQ
-355 SREVVSIYAGKD
+355 SREIVSLYAGKN
-367 YEKYDFHRAY
+367 YEKFDFHRAF

-400 AHTPDSKVSG
+400 SHTPDSIVNG
-410 GSYCVG
+410 GRYCVG
-416 SFCPQNYGGFT
+416 SFCPQNYGGYT

-438 YSYNTSALR
+438 HSYNTTALR
-447 LLNTVGIETAFS
+447 LFQTVGVETAFH
-459 YLDRFNFRSIV
+459 YLNRFHFRSIV
-470 AEDHNYAAASLGGL
+470 EKDYNYAASLGGL

-512 KVTAADGTELFS
+512 KVTALDGTELYS
-524 WDTERDQ
+524 WDTQRDQ

-536 TVKYMRSLL
+536 TVKYMRELL

-555 GVYSRGNYIG
+555 GVYSNSSYVG
-565 AKTGTTNNYRDYW
+565 AKTGTTNDYRDYW
-578 LAGLND
+578 LAGLNN

-592 GYDKPQSMESLEAYK
+592 GYDKPQSMQQLEEYK
-607 IHHKLFNVLM
+607 IHHQLFNVLL

>member
-1 MKKACG
+1 MKKAFG
-7 FFIIL
+7 FFIIV
-12 LSLPVLWWISTNIR
+12 LSLPALWWISTNIK
-26 TEINS
+26 TEINI
-31 AKAHEEQIADAIHLP
+31 AQAHEEQMTNAIHLP
-46 EVQSQL
+46 EVEAQL
-52 PITLIDQNGQ
+52 PVTLIDRNGQ
-62 TFSEEYVEWRQPLTL
+62 TFSEEYVEWRQPLSL

-88 IASEDAHFYDHIG
+88 ITSEDADFYTHIG
-101 FDLSAIVRAVVANSN
+101 FDLSAIIRAVVANSN
-116 SNSASQG
+116 SNTTSQG

-136 LSDEKTYER
+136 LSEEKTYER
-145 KLTELFYSY
+145 KLTELFYAY

-162 DAILTMYL
+162 EAILTMYL

-197 SVAEIAFIAAIPN
+197 SIAEIAFIAAIPN
-210 NPSLYNPLKNFDKTK
+210 NPSLYNPLKNYDQTK

-237 SGAITTEDA
+237 NGAITEGEA
-246 NTYKAET
+246 KNYKADT

-258 KNKVQNYPMYSTYVL
+258 KDKIQSYPMYSTYVL
-273 QELRWLVAEK
+273 QELKWLIAEK
-283 EGYADRLAN
+283 EGYADRLSSTDN
-292 TQSEEEKKKI
+292 EEEKKKI
-302 KAQLDNRLNTLFQ
+302 KAQLDIRLNTLFQ
-315 NGLTIYTAL
+315 NGLIIHTAL
-324 DPNKQAHDEKK
+324 DPTKQQHDEEK
-335 MTAILGPGKLQAAG
+335 MSAILGTSPWQAAG
-349 AVIDNK
+349 AAIENQ
-355 SREVVSIYAGKD
+355 SREIVSLYAGKN
-367 YEKYDFHRAY
+367 YEKFDFHRAF

-400 AHTPDSKVSG
+400 SHTPDSIVNG
-410 GSYCVG
+410 GRYCVG
-416 SFCPQNYGGFT
+416 SFCPQNYGGYT

-438 YSYNTSALR
+438 HSYNTSALR
-447 LLNTVGIETAFS
+447 LFQTVGVETAFH
-459 YLDRFNFRSIV
+459 YLNRFHFRSIV
-470 AEDHNYAAASLGGL
+470 EKDYNYAASLGGL

-512 KVTAADGTELFS
+512 KVTALDGTELYS
-524 WDTERDQ
+524 WDTQRDQ

-536 TVKYMRSLL
+536 TVKYMRELL

-555 GVYSRGNYIG
+555 GVYSNSSYVG
-565 AKTGTTNNYRDYW
+565 AKTGTTNDYRDYW
-578 LAGLND
+578 LAGLNN

-592 GYDKPQSMESLEAYK
+592 GYDKPQSMQQLEEYK
-607 IHHKLFNVLM
+607 IHHQLFNVLL

>member
-1 MKKACG
+1 MKKAFG
-7 FFIIL
+7 FFIIV
-12 LSLPVLWWISTNIR
+12 LSLPALWWISTNIK
-26 TEINS
+26 TEINI
-31 AKAHEEQIADAIHLP
+31 AQAHEEQMTNAIHLP
-46 EVQSQL
+46 EVEAQL
-52 PITLIDQNGQ
+52 PVTLIDRNGQ
-62 TFSEEYVEWRQPLTL
+62 TFSEEYVEWRQPLSL

-88 IASEDAHFYDHIG
+88 ITSEDADFYTHIG
-101 FDLSAIVRAVVANSN
+101 FDLSAIIRAVVANSN
-116 SNSASQG
+116 SNTTSQG

-136 LSDEKTYER
+136 LSEEKTYER
-145 KLTELFYSY
+145 KLTELFYAY

-162 DAILTMYL
+162 EAILTMYL

-197 SVAEIAFIAAIPN
+197 SIAEIAFIAAIPN
-210 NPSLYNPLKNFDKTK
+210 NPSLYNPLKNYDQTK

-237 SGAITTEDA
+237 NGAITEGEA
-246 NTYKAET
+246 KNYKADA

-258 KNKVQNYPMYSTYVL
+258 KDKIQSYPMYSTYVL
-273 QELRWLVAEK
+273 QELKWLIAEK
-283 EGYADRLAN
+283 ESYADRLSSTDN
-292 TQSEEEKKKI
+292 EEEKKKI
-302 KAQLDNRLNTLFQ
+302 KAQLDIRLNTLFQ
-315 NGLTIYTAL
+315 NGLIIHTAL
-324 DPNKQAHDEKK
+324 DPTKQQHDEEK
-335 MTAILGPGKLQAAG
+335 MSAILGTNPWQAAG
-349 AVIDNK
+349 AAIENQ
-355 SREVVSIYAGKD
+355 SREIVSLYAGKN
-367 YEKYDFHRAY
+367 YEKFDFHRAF

-400 AHTPDSKVSG
+400 SHTPDSIVNG
-410 GSYCVG
+410 GRYCVG
-416 SFCPQNYGGFT
+416 SFCPQNYGGYT

-438 YSYNTSALR
+438 HSYNTSALR
-447 LLNTVGIETAFS
+447 LFQTVGVETAFH
-459 YLDRFNFRSIV
+459 YLNRFHFRSIV
-470 AEDHNYAAASLGGL
+470 EKDYNYAASLGGL

-512 KVTAADGTELFS
+512 KVTALDGTELYS
-524 WDTERDQ
+524 WDTQRDQ

-536 TVKYMRSLL
+536 TVKYMRELL

-555 GVYSRGNYIG
+555 GVYSNSSYVG
-565 AKTGTTNNYRDYW
+565 AKTGTTNDYRDYW
-578 LAGLND
+578 LAGLNN

-592 GYDKPQSMESLEAYK
+592 GYDKPQSMQQLEEYK
-607 IHHKLFNVLM
+607 IHHQLFNVLL

>member
-12 LSLPVLWWISTNIR
+12 LSLPALWWISTNIR

-31 AKAHEEQIADAIHLP
+31 AKAHEEQIVDAIHLP

-52 PITLIDQNGQ
+52 PVILIDQNGE

-88 IASEDAHFYDHIG
+88 IASEDANFYEHIG
-101 FDLSAIVRAVVANSN
+101 FDLSAIIRAMVANSN
-116 SNSASQG
+116 TDSTSQG

-162 DAILTMYL
+162 DSILTMYL

-197 SVAEIAFIAAIPN
+197 SVAEIAFISAIPN

-246 NTYKAET
+246 ITYKAET

-283 EGYADRLAN
+283 EGYADRLAK

-315 NGLTIYTAL
+315 NGLTIHTAL
-324 DPNKQAHDEKK
+324 DPNKQAHDEKE
-335 MTAILGPGKLQAAG
+335 MTAILGSGKLQAAG

-355 SREVVSIYAGKD
+355 SREVVSIYAGKN
-367 YEKYDFHRAY
+367 YEKFDFHRAF

-395 FFETT
+395 LFETT
-400 AHTPDSKVSG
+400 TYTPDSTVSG

-447 LLNTVGIETAFS
+447 LFNTVGIETAFS

-470 AEDHNYAAASLGGL
+470 EKDHNYAASLGGL

-512 KVTAADGTELFS
+512 KVTAADGTELYS
-524 WDTERDQ
+524 WDTARDQ

-536 TVKYMRSLL
+536 TVKYMRALL

-555 GVYSRGNYIG
+555 GVYSRSNYVG

-592 GYDKPQSMESLEAYK
+592 GYDKPQSMENLEAYK
-607 IHHKLFNVLM
+607 IHHQLFNVLI

>member
-1 MKKACG
+1 MKKAFG
-7 FFIIL
+7 FFIIV
-12 LSLPVLWWISTNIR
+12 LSLPALWWISTNIK
-26 TEINS
+26 TEINI
-31 AKAHEEQIADAIHLP
+31 AQAHEEQMTNAIHLP
-46 EVQSQL
+46 EVEAQL
-52 PITLIDQNGQ
+52 PVTLIDRNGQ
-62 TFSEEYVEWRQPLTL
+62 TFSEEYVEWRQPLSL

-88 IASEDAHFYDHIG
+88 ITSEDADFYTHIG
-101 FDLSAIVRAVVANSN
+101 FDLSAIIRAVVANSN
-116 SNSASQG
+116 SNTTSQG

-136 LSDEKTYER
+136 LSEEKTYER
-145 KLTELFYSY
+145 KLTELFYAY

-162 DAILTMYL
+162 EAILTMYL

-197 SVAEIAFIAAIPN
+197 SIAEIAFIAAIPN
-210 NPSLYNPLKNFDKTK
+210 NPSLYNPLKNYDQTK

-237 SGAITTEDA
+237 NGAITEGEA
-246 NTYKAET
+246 KNYKADA

-258 KNKVQNYPMYSTYVL
+258 KDKIQSYPMYSTYVL
-273 QELRWLVAEK
+273 QELKWLIAEK
-283 EGYADRLAN
+283 EGYADRLSSTDN
-292 TQSEEEKKKI
+292 EEEKKKI
-302 KAQLDNRLNTLFQ
+302 KAQLDIRLNTLFQ
-315 NGLTIYTAL
+315 NGLIIHTAL
-324 DPNKQAHDEKK
+324 DPTKQQHDEEK
-335 MTAILGPGKLQAAG
+335 MSAILGTSPWQAAG
-349 AVIDNK
+349 AAIENQ
-355 SREVVSIYAGKD
+355 SREIVSLYAGKN
-367 YEKYDFHRAY
+367 YEKFDFHRAF

-400 AHTPDSKVSG
+400 SHTPDSIVNG
-410 GSYCVG
+410 GRYCVG
-416 SFCPQNYGGFT
+416 SFCPQNYGGYT

-438 YSYNTSALR
+438 HSYNTSALR
-447 LLNTVGIETAFS
+447 LFQTVGVETAFH
-459 YLDRFNFRSIV
+459 YLYRFHFRSIV
-470 AEDHNYAAASLGGL
+470 EKDYNYAASLGGL

-512 KVTAADGTELFS
+512 KVTALDGTELYS
-524 WDTERDQ
+524 WDTQRDQ

-536 TVKYMRSLL
+536 TVKYMRELL

-555 GVYSRGNYIG
+555 GVYSNSSYVG
-565 AKTGTTNNYRDYW
+565 AKTGTTNDYRDYW
-578 LAGLND
+578 LAGLNN

-592 GYDKPQSMESLEAYK
+592 GYDKPQSMQQLEEYK
-607 IHHKLFNVLM
+607 IHHQLFNVLL

>member
-1 MKKACG
+1 MNKAFG
-7 FFIIL
+7 FLLIFLCIPIL
-12 LSLPVLWWISTNIR
+12 WGIGDNIFK
-26 TEINS
+26 EVQI
-31 AKAHEEQIADAIHLP
+31 AAAHEEKITTAIRLP
-46 EVQSQL
+46 EVQAQL
-52 PITLIDQNGQ
+52 PVTLIDKDGH

-88 IASEDAHFYDHIG
+88 IVSEDEDFYKHIG
-101 FDLSAIVRAVVANSN
+101 FDLSAIARAVIANSN
-116 SNSASQG
+116 ANNISQG

-136 LSDEKTYER
+136 LSEEKTYER
-145 KLTELFYSY
+145 KLTELFYAY

-162 DAILTMYL
+162 ETILAMYL

-183 GAATYY
+183 AAATYY

-197 SVAEIAFIAAIPN
+197 SVAEIAFISAIPN
-210 NPSLYNPLKNFDKTK
+210 NPSLYNPLKNFEDTK
-225 ARQERLLDTLAA
+225 ARQERLLDTLAK
-237 SGAITTEDA
+237 SGTITQAEAT
-246 NTYKAET
+246 TYKTET

-258 KNKVQNYPMYSTYVL
+258 KNKLQSHPMYSTYVL

-283 EGYADRLAN
+283 EGFADRLTNAK
-292 TQSEEEKKKI
+292 SEDEKKTI
-302 KAQLDNRLNTLFQ
+302 KGQLDKRLNFLYQ

-324 DPNKQAHDEKK
+324 DPDKQIHDENR
-335 MTAILGPGKLQAAG
+335 MTTILGSGELQAAG
-349 AVIDNK
+349 AVIDNAT
-355 SREVVSIYAGKD
+355 REIVSLYAGKD
-367 YEKYDFHRAY
+367 YEKFDYHRAY

-400 AHTPDSKVSG
+400 THTPDSTVSG
-410 GSYCVG
+410 RNYCVG
-416 SFCPQNYGGFT
+416 SFCPQNYGGYV

-438 YSYNTSALR
+438 HSYNTSAVR
-447 LLNTVGIETAFS
+447 LFNTVGIETAFS
-459 YLDRFNFRSIV
+459 YLDRFHFRSIV
-470 AEDHNYAAASLGGL
+470 EKDRNYATALGGL

-499 FIDGSYVLAHSIR
+499 FIDGSYVQAHSIR
-512 KVTAADGTELFS
+512 KVTMSDGTELFNA
-524 WDTERDQ
+524 DTDRDQ

-555 GVYSRGNYIG
+555 GVYSNSNYVG
-565 AKTGTTNNYRDYW
+565 AKTGTTNDYRDYW

-584 EYTAAVWL
+584 NYTAAVWI
-592 GYDKPQSMESLEAYK
+592 GYDKPQSMEKLEAYK
-607 IHHKLFNVLM
+607 IHHKLFNVLL

>member
-12 LSLPVLWWISTNIR
+12 LSLPALWWISTNIR

-31 AKAHEEQIADAIHLP
+31 AKAHEEQIVDAIHLP

-52 PITLIDQNGQ
+52 PVILIDQNGE

-88 IASEDAHFYDHIG
+88 IASEDANFYEHIG
-101 FDLSAIVRAVVANSN
+101 FDLSAIIRAMVANSN
-116 SNSASQG
+116 TNSASQG

-225 ARQERLLDTLAA
+225 ARQERLLDTLVA

-246 NTYKAET
+246 ITYKAET

-258 KNKVQNYPMYSTYVL
+258 KNKVQNSPMYSTYVL

-315 NGLTIYTAL
+315 NGLTIHTAL
-324 DPNKQAHDEKK
+324 DPNKQAHDEKE
-335 MTAILGPGKLQAAG
+335 MSAILGSGKLQAAG

-355 SREVVSIYAGKD
+355 SREVVSLYAGKN
-367 YEKYDFHRAY
+367 YEKFDFHRAY

-395 FFETT
+395 LFETT
-400 AHTPDSKVSG
+400 TYTPDSTVSG

-447 LLNTVGIETAFS
+447 LFNTVGIETAFS

-470 AEDHNYAAASLGGL
+470 EKDHNYAASLGGL

-512 KVTAADGTELFS
+512 KVTAADGTELYS
-524 WDTERDQ
+524 WDTARDQ
-531 IWSPK
+531 VWSPK
-536 TVKYMRSLL
+536 TVKYMRALL

-555 GVYSRGNYIG
+555 GVYSRSNYVG

-592 GYDKPQSMESLEAYK
+592 GYDKPQSMENLEAYK
-607 IHHKLFNVLM
+607 IHHQLFNVLI

>member
-12 LSLPVLWWISTNIR
+12 LSLPALWWISTHIR

-31 AKAHEEQIADAIHLP
+31 AKAHEEQIVDAIHLP

-52 PITLIDQNGQ
+52 PVILIDQNGE

-88 IASEDAHFYDHIG
+88 IASEDANFYEHIG
-101 FDLSAIVRAVVANSN
+101 FDLSAIIRAMVANSN
-116 SNSASQG
+116 ANSTSQG

-246 NTYKAET
+246 TTYKAET

-283 EGYADRLAN
+283 EGYADRLAKA
-292 TQSEEEKKKI
+292 QSEEEKKKI
-302 KAQLDNRLNTLFQ
+302 KTQLDDRLNTLFQ
-315 NGLTIYTAL
+315 NGLTIHTAL
-324 DPNKQAHDEKK
+324 DPNKQAHDEKE
-335 MTAILGPGKLQAAG
+335 MTAILGSGKLQAAG

-355 SREVVSIYAGKD
+355 SREVVSLYAGKN
-367 YEKYDFHRAY
+367 YEKFDFHRAF

-395 FFETT
+395 LFETT
-400 AHTPDSKVSG
+400 TYTPDSTVSG
-410 GSYCVG
+410 CSYCVG

-447 LLNTVGIETAFS
+447 LFNTVGLETAFS

-470 AEDHNYAAASLGGL
+470 EKDHNYAASLGGL

-512 KVTAADGTELFS
+512 KVTAADGTELYS
-524 WDTERDQ
+524 WDTARDQ

-536 TVKYMRSLL
+536 TVKYMRALL
-545 ADVVANGTGQ
+545 ADVVTNGTGQ
-555 GVYSRGNYIG
+555 GVYSRSNYVG

-592 GYDKPQSMESLEAYK
+592 GYDKPQSMENLEAYK
-607 IHHKLFNVLM
+607 IHHQLFNVLI

>member
-12 LSLPVLWWISTNIR
+12 LSLPALWWISTNIR

-31 AKAHEEQIADAIHLP
+31 AKAHEEQIVDAIHLP

-52 PITLIDQNGQ
+52 PVILIDQNGE

-88 IASEDAHFYDHIG
+88 IASEDANFYEHIG
-101 FDLSAIVRAVVANSN
+101 FDLSAIIRAMVANSN
-116 SNSASQG
+116 TDSTSQG

-162 DAILTMYL
+162 DSILTMYL

-246 NTYKAET
+246 ITYKAET

-315 NGLTIYTAL
+315 NGLTIHTAL
-324 DPNKQAHDEKK
+324 DPNKQAHDEKE
-335 MTAILGPGKLQAAG
+335 MTAILGSGKLQAAG

-355 SREVVSIYAGKD
+355 SREVVSLYAGKN
-367 YEKYDFHRAY
+367 YEKFDFHRAF

-395 FFETT
+395 LFETT
-400 AHTPDSKVSG
+400 TYTPDSTVSG

-447 LLNTVGIETAFS
+447 LFNTVGIETAFS

-470 AEDHNYAAASLGGL
+470 EKDHNYAASLGGL

-512 KVTAADGTELFS
+512 KVTAADGTELYS
-524 WDTERDQ
+524 WDTARDQ

-536 TVKYMRSLL
+536 TVKYMRALL

-555 GVYSRGNYIG
+555 GVYSRSNYVG

-592 GYDKPQSMESLEAYK
+592 GYDKPQSMENLEAYK
-607 IHHKLFNVLM
+607 IHHQLFNVLI

>member
-12 LSLPVLWWISTNIR
+12 LSLPALWWISTNIR

-31 AKAHEEQIADAIHLP
+31 AKAHEEQIVDAIHLP

-52 PITLIDQNGQ
+52 PVILIDQNGE

-88 IASEDAHFYDHIG
+88 IASEDANFYEHIG
-101 FDLSAIVRAVVANSN
+101 FDLSAIIRAMVANSN
-116 SNSASQG
+116 TDSTSQG

-197 SVAEIAFIAAIPN
+197 SVAEIAFISAIPN

-246 NTYKAET
+246 ITYKAET

-315 NGLTIYTAL
+315 NGLTIHTAL
-324 DPNKQAHDEKK
+324 DPNKQAHDEKE
-335 MTAILGPGKLQAAG
+335 MTAILGSGKLQAAG

-355 SREVVSIYAGKD
+355 SREVVSLYAGKN
-367 YEKYDFHRAY
+367 YEKFDFHRAF

-395 FFETT
+395 LFETT
-400 AHTPDSKVSG
+400 TYTPDSTVSG

-447 LLNTVGIETAFS
+447 LFNTVGIETAFS

-470 AEDHNYAAASLGGL
+470 EKDHNYAASLGGL

-512 KVTAADGTELFS
+512 KVTAADGTELYS
-524 WDTERDQ
+524 WDTARDQ

-536 TVKYMRSLL
+536 TVKYMRALL

-555 GVYSRGNYIG
+555 GVYSRSNYVG

-592 GYDKPQSMESLEAYK
+592 GYDKPQSMENLEAYK
-607 IHHKLFNVLM
+607 IHHQLFNVLI